1 MSAEILSRRVESHVK
16 AIDLCLENRL
26 GTPALILIYT
36 CIDVMATLSR
46 PALSRKTDKRHF
58 IAWAE
63 RHMDCRDRLGVT
75 GLDLYAARCG
85 IVHTGTADSALSEEG
100 RARRISYGWGDRH
113 AGEPMALRQ
122 KPGHAEVVLRIE
134 DLAAALRAGIA
145 RFGGTLTADP
155 DAAALV
161 ERRAGK
167 HPLAPAA
174 LSGTP

>member
-1 MSAEILSRRVESHVK
+1 MSAEILSKRVESHVK

-46 PALSRKTDKRHF
+46 PALTKKTGPRHF

-63 RHMDCRDRLGVT
+63 RHMNCQDRLGVS

-85 IVHTGTADSALSEEG
+85 IVHTGTTESSLSDDG
-100 RARRISYGWGDRH
+100 RARRMSYAWGDRQRS
-113 AGEPMALRQ
+113 EPMALMQ
-122 KPGHAEVVLRIE
+122 KPGRATVVLRIE
-134 DLAAALRAGIA
+134 DLADALRAGIA
-145 RFGGTLTADP
+145 SFGGTLAEDP

-161 ERRAGK
+161 ERRSGK
-167 HPLAPAA
+167 FLLDQGAFPAA
-174 LSGTP
+174 R